1 MGGGLLNLISK
12 GSEDI
17 ILTGNPD
24 ISFFKHVYKKY
35 SNYGSQYF
43 RIDYTG
49 LRSLSYKNDT
59 VIEIGPGKG
68 ALTFPLINHLEKIH
82 VIEIDRDLIS
92 LLQKKNNKKISIHE
106 SDALVFNFDQ
116 FKQNIRIVGNLPY
129 NISSPLLFHLLNYRD
144 NIIDMTFMLQKEVV
158 DRIVATPGNK
168 VFGRISVIMQAFFD
182 TELMFVVPKESF
194 NPQPKIE
201 SAILYLKTKSK
212 PLVKNSKPLEEI
224 VKIAFSQRRKT
235 LKNCLKSVLDQSQTD
250 IDLSQRAEMLSVENF
265 VTLMND
271 YEKQN

>member
-1 MGGGLLNLISK
+1 MAHKARKRFGQNFLVDQQVINQIVSTIAPK
-12 GSEDI
+12 RMDSI
-17 ILTGNPD
+17 
-24 ISFFKHVYKKY
+24 
-35 SNYGSQYF
+35 
-43 RIDYTG
+43 
-49 LRSLSYKNDT
+49 
-59 VIEIGPGKG
+59 IEIGPGKG
-68 ALTFPLINHLEKIH
+68 ALTFPLIDHLDHIH

-92 LLQKKNNKKISIHE
+92 LLQKKSNKKITIHE

-116 FKQNIRIVGNLPY
+116 FTKNIRIVGNLPY

-144 NIIDMTFMLQKEVV
+144 SIIDMTFMLQKEVV
-158 DRIVATPGNK
+158 DRIVAAPGSK
-168 VFGRISVIMQAFFD
+168 VYGRTSVIMQAFFD

-194 NPQPKIE
+194 DPQPKIE
-201 SAILYLKTKSK
+201 SAILYLKTKSE
-212 PLVKNSKPLEEI
+212 PLVQNLRPLEEI

>member
-1 MGGGLLNLISK
+1 MAHKPRKRFGQNFLVDQQIINQIIS
-12 GSEDI
+12 
-17 ILTGNPD
+17 T
-24 ISFFKHVYKKY
+24 ISPQK
-35 SNYGSQYF
+35 SDN
-43 RIDYTG
+43 
-49 LRSLSYKNDT
+49 

-68 ALTFPLINHLEKIH
+68 ALTFPLIGHLEHIN

-92 LLQKKNNKKISIHE
+92 LLLKKNNEKICIHE
-106 SDALVFNFDQ
+106 SDALVFNFNQ

-129 NISSPLLFHLLNYRD
+129 NISSPLLFHLLNYRN

-158 DRIVATPGNK
+158 DRIVASPGSK
-168 VFGRISVIMQAFFD
+168 VYGRTSVIMQAFFD

-194 NPQPKIE
+194 DPQPKIE
-201 SAILYLKTKSK
+201 SAILYLKTKSE
-212 PLVKNSKPLEEI
+212 PLVQNSKPLEEI

-235 LKNCLKSVLDQSQTD
+235 LKNCLKSVLNQSQTD